1 MIRRPQ
7 PPTASGADLMPE
19 GVRHFSEPRTAL
31 PVAAPPTDSLAPLL
45 SVADL
50 ARVLNGSRRTI
61 ERLRAAGKLPRP
73 DLHIGTM
80 PRWKAETIRCWIE
93 GGGK

>member
-1 MIRRPQ
+1 MSSPARI
-7 PPTASGADLMPE
+7 S
-19 GVRHFSEPRTAL
+19 AL
-31 PVAAPPTDSLAPLL
+31 PVPPKPTDSLEPLL

-73 DLHIGTM
+73 DLHIGKM
-80 PRWKAETIRCWIE
+80 PRWKAETIRRWIE
-93 GGGK
+93 GSGR

>member
-1 MIRRPQ
+1 MIRRPLQ
-7 PPTASGADLMPE
+7 GTAPRADAPPPIEREAA
-19 GVRHFSEPRTAL
+19 R
-31 PVAAPPTDSLAPLL
+31 PVAAPPPADALAPLL

-50 ARVLNGSRRTI
+50 ARVLNESRRTI

-73 DLHIGTM
+73 DLHIGKM
-80 PRWKAETIRCWIE
+80 PWWKAETIRRWIE